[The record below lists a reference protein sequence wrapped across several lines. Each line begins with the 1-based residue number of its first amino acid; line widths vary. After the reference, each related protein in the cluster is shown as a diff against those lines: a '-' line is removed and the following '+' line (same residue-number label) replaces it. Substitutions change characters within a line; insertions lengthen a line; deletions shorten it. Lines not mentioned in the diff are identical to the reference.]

1 MIVMSITICV
11 ANYKGGVGKSKNC
24 ILNAYQ
30 LAKKGHKTLV
40 IDLDPQAN
48 ATSVLLRT
56 KKLHSEEV
64 FSFEK
69 TLMAAVKQGSLEG
82 LETEIMDNLY
92 LLPSY
97 MDFAN
102 YPTFLDITYG
112 LSDFSDENYIEVT
125 EKKISHLK
133 NLLRP
138 LKDRYEYIFIDVPPT
153 KSYITD
159 SAAIAADYIL
169 IVLQTQ
175 ELSLNGATTY
185 LKDLKNL
192 VRDYNAKFEVCGVL
206 PVLMDNNSSLDKF
219 ILESAYE
226 YFGEGNVFENTIP
239 NMARLKRMDN
249 TGITENDRHDEK
261 VMVLYDKVSDELV
274 ERINYFEE
282 LKNNG

>member
-1 MIVMSITICV
+1 MSITICV

-24 ILNAYQ
+24 ILTAYS
-30 LAKKGHKTLV
+30 LAKKGHPTLV

-56 KKLHSEEV
+56 KKLHSEEI

-69 TLMAAVKQGSLEG
+69 TLMAAVKEDNLDG
-82 LETEIMDNLY
+82 LETEVMKNLY

-112 LSDFSDENYIEVT
+112 LSDMSDEDYIQVT
-125 EKKISHLK
+125 QKKISHLN
-133 NLLRP
+133 NLILP
-138 LKDRYEYIFIDVPPT
+138 FKKKYEYIFIDVPPT

-159 SAAIAADYIL
+159 SAALASDYIL
-169 IVLQTQ
+169 IILQTQ

-185 LKDLKNL
+185 LKDLKQL
-192 VRDYNAKFEVCGVL
+192 VIDYNANFEVCGVL

-219 ILESAYE
+219 ILESACDF
-226 YFGEGNVFENTIP
+226 FGEGNIFENKIP
-239 NMARLKRMDN
+239 NMSRLKRMDN
-249 TGITENDRHDEK
+249 TGITENDRHDAK
-261 VMVLYDKVSDELV
+261 VMDLYSKVSDELI

-282 LKNNG
+282 LNNNG